1 MTRQIEELYEAIIC
15 KRGEDPDSGRT
26 ARLFASGRK
35 KIGKKLGEEAFEVMV
50 ELMKHH
56 PASVIR
62 ESADLL
68 YHLAVV
74 WAAAGVTPAQV
85 WDEMDRRTAML
96 GLAEKLPKGE
106 SVRPIPNAR
115 VSSEFNSRRAS

>member
-15 KRGEDPDSGRT
+15 KREEGPDSGRT

-50 ELMKHH
+50 ELMKHR
-56 PASVIR
+56 PGGVIR

-85 WDEMDRRTAML
+85 WEEMDRRTAML
-96 GLAEKLPKGE
+96 GLAEKLPKDE
-106 SVRPIPNAR
+106 SVGLIANVT
-115 VSSEFNSRRAS
+115 VSHFKSRRAS